1 MNILMVAPEQ
11 IPVPGNGSV
20 EICMLAIAKE
30 LADRHTVTILSRKS
44 KGLPPVSRTG
54 KLTIVRVPSGS
65 PNRYIVSVLNYL
77 KGRNYDLIQVDNRP
91 HYAAKIKA
99 AFPRTPVSL
108 FLHSLTFVRNTSAVA
123 ASMAKPD
130 LIVANSDS
138 LKAKLSERFDR
149 LAGKIYTVHLGV
161 DTERFKPPA
170 RRTVAP
176 GQFRVLF
183 AGRVIPRK
191 GVPVLIKA
199 IELVRRECAGASL
212 MVVGGGKAG
221 YLRELRRLAGK
232 HRVPVRFVGKV
243 PHRQIDRYFRQAD
256 CFACPSQEHEAFGL
270 VNVEAMASGLPVVA
284 SNIGGIGEIVGHGH
298 NGYLVKPYSDP
309 REHAKWILQ
318 LAKHPEAAA
327 KMSKQARRD
336 AVSKFGWN
344 QTAANLMKIYN
355 RYVS

>member
-30 LADRHTVTILSRKS
+30 LADRHTVTIISRKS
-44 KGLPPVSRTG
+44 GSLPPVSRIG

-65 PNRYIVSVLNYL
+65 SGRYIASVLRYV
-77 KGRNYDLIQVDNRP
+77 KGRSYDLIQVDNRP
-91 HYAAKIKA
+91 HYAAKVKA

-108 FLHSLTFVRNTSAVA
+108 FLHSLTFVKNTAAVA
-123 ASMAKPD
+123 LSMAKAD

-138 LKAKLSERFDR
+138 LKAKLNERFGR
-149 LAGKIYTVHLGV
+149 LAGKIHTVHLGV
-161 DTERFKPPA
+161 DTHRFRPPA
-170 RRTVAP
+170 RRTVP
-176 GQFRVLF
+176 SGSFRVLF

-191 GVPVLIKA
+191 GIPVLIKA
-199 IELVRRECAGASL
+199 MELVRREKSGASL
-212 MVVGGGKAG
+212 TVVGGGKAG

-243 PHRQIDRYFRQAD
+243 PHRLIDRRFRQAD

-284 SNIGGIGEIVGHGH
+284 SDIGGIGEVVNHGH
-298 NGYLVKPYSDP
+298 NGYLVKVYSDP

-318 LAKHPEAAA
+318 LAKHPESAG
-327 KMSKQARRD
+327 KMSRQARRD
-336 AVSKFGWN
+336 AVAKFGWK
-344 QTAANLMKIYN
+344 QTAAKLMKIYN